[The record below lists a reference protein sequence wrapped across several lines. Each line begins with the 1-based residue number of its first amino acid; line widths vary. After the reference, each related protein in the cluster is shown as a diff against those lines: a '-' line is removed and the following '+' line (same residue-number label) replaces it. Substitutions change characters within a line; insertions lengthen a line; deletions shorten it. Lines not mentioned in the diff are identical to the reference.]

1 MSRLIC
7 GRCGNVTAPRS
18 TYCPRCRWALYTDA
32 PEHAPDGAGIEEVE
46 IPRGVG
52 GFFERRRKEGQRSHL
67 EKQFRAHID
76 PRLQAL
82 EKRVENEPDSFE
94 AQRAL
99 GVLSLL
105 ERNWERANAHLAA
118 AHKINPNDC
127 QTHINWAIVLAQR
140 GQLQPALD
148 LLDAA
153 RKQWAASPFVLFN
166 QAIIALQ
173 ARRYPLVL
181 DAVAHLEQMW
191 RENPTIAKNYHDEAM
206 ALRGLALFY
215 TGQLK
220 EAHTALEAAASH
232 IVANVET
239 PANAALVATQDEAQA
254 HATPDEVEIHPDLP
268 RDEFTGEEIAG
279 NEAGSAPA
287 GQLIEGKMVDADA
300 LCNLAIVEAAM
311 GETNRAVARLSA
323 ALRMQPGHSHVLNNL
338 GVLAYEQGRYTHA
351 VHYLEIA
358 AKIEDHMGHHDPA
371 INNHLGVALSS
382 QGNLEAGLE
391 RMQSAGGHERA
402 EFEVFYNLGR
412 AYIERGVPDRGV
424 EYLKQAFHANPN
436 NADVHVVLA
445 AAYLLRG
452 KNQFY
457 PEARKHLQRALQLST
472 THRVAYADLTL
483 LFMEAGDR
491 EGALK
496 TLRQALKINP
506 NSAESLFMLGL
517 MTMEGSNE
525 QSFTQAATFF
535 ENVVKVRPDLVASLF
550 NSALCQYLI
559 GFRDPAAKILE
570 RVTAHDASIAPAYYL
585 IGMGHAAAGRMQE
598 ALWAWQTAL
607 QFEPDNFELHA
618 NIAYIH
624 FQRGD
629 YTTAAKYYFQAHQMA
644 PLEAGILGGLGLA
657 YAHAKQFPRAIEA
670 FRLSITIAP
679 TNPVTHSN
687 LGLTLLFANLVE
699 PAMEEWRLVS
709 QLDKGYAERRGEEMQ
724 KEFDDSLAA
733 LRPLNWRTRVVRLAP
748 TLPRPHTRLLPGFNA
763 QAFRAAI
770 SDPALLEAQKL
781 HQEIERTDRTLAWM
795 GIKH

>member
-7 GRCGNVTAPRS
+7 GRCGNVTAPNS

-32 PEHAPDGAGIEEVE
+32 PEHSPDGAGIEEVE

-52 GFFERRRKEGQRSHL
+52 GFFERRRKESQRSHL
-67 EKQFRAHID
+67 EKQFRALID
-76 PRLQAL
+76 PRLHAL
-82 EKRVENEPDSFE
+82 EKRVENEPDSFD

-99 GVLSLL
+99 GVLSIL

-118 AHKINPNDC
+118 AHKVNPNDC

-181 DAVAHLEQMW
+181 DAVTHLEHMW
-191 RENPTIAKNYHDEAM
+191 RENPTIAQNYHDEAM

-215 TGQLK
+215 TGQLQ

-232 IVANVET
+232 IIANVEI
-239 PANAALVATQDEAQA
+239 PAAPLAKPDEAHN
-254 HATPDEVEIHPDLP
+254 HATPDDIEMHPP
-268 RDEFTGEEIAG
+268 QAHDEAIEGEFPAH
-279 NEAGSAPA
+279 EAGAAPA

-323 ALRMQPGHSHVLNNL
+323 ALRMQPGHSRVLNNL
-338 GVLAYEQGRYTHA
+338 GVLAYEQGRYSHA

-358 AKIEDHMGHHDPA
+358 AKIEDHMGHHEPA

-382 QGNLEAGLE
+382 HGNLEAGLE

-424 EYLKQAFHANPN
+424 EYLKQAFQANPN

-452 KNQFY
+452 KTQFY
-457 PEARKHLQRALQLST
+457 PEARKHLQRALQLNT

-517 MTMEGSNE
+517 MTMEGSNDH
-525 QSFTQAATFF
+525 SFAQAATFF
-535 ENVVKVRPDLVASLF
+535 ENVIRVRPDLVASLF
-550 NSALCQYLI
+550 NSALCQYLS

-585 IGMGHAAAGRMQE
+585 IGMGHAAAGRLQE

-607 QFEPDNFELHA
+607 RFEPDNFELHA

-629 YTTAAKYYFQAHQMA
+629 FIGAAKHYLHAHQLA
-644 PLEAGILGGLGLA
+644 PLEPGILGGLGLS
-657 YAHAKQFPRAIEA
+657 YAHSKQLPRAIEA
-670 FRLSITIAP
+670 FQRSIAIAP
-679 TNPVTHSN
+679 TNPITHSN
-687 LGLTLLFANLVE
+687 LGLALYLGKLVE
-699 PAMEEWRLVS
+699 QAVEEWRLVS

-733 LRPLNWRTRVVRLAP
+733 LRPLNWRTRVVRLSP

-770 SDPALLEAQKL
+770 SDPVLLEAQKL
-781 HQEIERTDRTLAWM
+781 YQEIERTDRTLAWM

>member
-7 GRCGNVTAPRS
+7 GRCGNVTALNS
-18 TYCPRCRWALYTDA
+18 TYCPRCRWALYSDA
-32 PEHAPDGAGIEEVE
+32 PEYAPDSAGIEEVE

-67 EKQFRAHID
+67 EKQLRALID

-105 ERNWERANAHLAA
+105 ERNWERAHAHLSA
-118 AHKINPNDC
+118 AHNINPHDC

-140 GQLQPALD
+140 GQLQPALE
-148 LLDAA
+148 LLDKA

-181 DAVAHLEQMW
+181 DAVAQLEHMW
-191 RENPTIAKNYHDEAM
+191 RENAAVAQNYHDEAL

-215 TGQLK
+215 TGKLQ
-220 EAHTALEAAASH
+220 EAHASLEAAASH
-232 IVANVET
+232 IMTNAPEAAANVAPE
-239 PANAALVATQDEAQA
+239 P
-254 HATPDEVEIHPDLP
+254 TPDEATFE
-268 RDEFTGEEIAG
+268 TGEPQTDQSPDKAG
-279 NEAGSAPA
+279 EFETEDGPAPA

-300 LCNLAIVEAAM
+300 LCNLAIVEAEM
-311 GETNRAVARLSA
+311 GETTRAVARLSA
-323 ALRMQPGHSHVLNNL
+323 ALRMQPGHSRVLNNL
-338 GVLAYEQGRYTHA
+338 GVLAYERGRYTHA
-351 VHYLEIA
+351 VHYLEMA
-358 AKIEDHMGHHDPA
+358 AKIEEHMGHHEPA

-382 QGNLEAGLE
+382 QGHLDAGLE

-424 EYLKQAFHANPN
+424 DYLKQAFHANPN

-457 PEARKHLQRALQLST
+457 PEARKHLQRALQINT
-472 THRVAYADLTL
+472 THREAYADLTL

-496 TLRQALKINP
+496 TLRQALKTHP
-506 NSAESLFMLGL
+506 NSAESMFMLGL

-525 QSFTQAATFF
+525 HAFAQAATFF
-535 ENVVKVRPDLVASLF
+535 ENVVKVRPDLIASLF
-550 NSALCQYLI
+550 NSALCQYLL
-559 GFRDPAAKILE
+559 GFRDPSAKILE
-570 RVTAHDASIAPAYYL
+570 RITAHDPSIAPAYYL
-585 IGMGHAAAGRMQE
+585 IGMGHAAAGRLQE

-607 QFEPDNFELHA
+607 RFEPDNFELHA

-629 YTTAAKYYFQAHQMA
+629 YAGAAKHYLQAHQLA
-644 PLEAGILGGLGLA
+644 PGDAVILGGLGLS
-657 YAHAKQFPRAIEA
+657 YAHAKQLPRAIEA
-670 FRLSITIAP
+670 FQRSLTIAP

-687 LGLTLLFANLVE
+687 LGLALYLAKLVE
-699 PAMEEWRLVS
+699 QAVEEWRLVS
-709 QLDKGYAERRGEEMQ
+709 QLDKGYADRRGEEMQ

-763 QAFRAAI
+763 QSFRVAI
-770 SDPALLEAQKL
+770 SDPALLEAQKI

-795 GIKH
+795 SLKQ